1 MSFFFARGKSFNSS
15 LPGEPADPFAPKE
28 EYHKAR
34 EREDLGRRWDT
45 GLVRYQP
52 LGDDDFFI
60 SGYETGW
67 TRICYVDRDGVM
79 TVRDISLK
87 EYGSDDFEA
96 YCSLR
101 DGIRLFKVAQI
112 EWIQECEVPSN
123 LPADW
128 KTRTRLCNTWPTST

>member
-1 MSFFFARGKSFNSS
+1 MSFFARDKFSDHL
-15 LPGEPADPFAPKE
+15 LPVEPTDPFAPKE
-28 EYHKAR
+28 EYHKAKVR
-34 EREDLGRRWDT
+34 ENLGRRWDT
-45 GLVRYQP
+45 GQVRYQP
-52 LGDDDFFI
+52 LSDDDFFM

-67 TRICYVDRDGVM
+67 MRICYVDRDGLM
-79 TVRDISLK
+79 TLRDVSLK

-112 EWIQECEVPSN
+112 EWIQECEVPPN

-128 KTRTRLCNTWPTST
+128 KIRTRR

>member
-1 MSFFFARGKSFNSS
+1 MSFFFVRGKTFNSLLS
-15 LPGEPADPFAPKE
+15 NEPVDPFAPKE
-28 EYHKAR
+28 EHYKAN
-34 EREDLGRRWDT
+34 EREPLFRRWDT
-45 GLVRYQP
+45 GQVRYQP
-52 LGDDDFFI
+52 LSDDDFFM

-67 TRICYVDRDGVM
+67 MRIFYVDRDGVM
-79 TVRDISLK
+79 TVRDVKLK

-112 EWIQECEVPSN
+112 EWIQECEVPPN

-128 KTRTRLCNTWPTST
+128 KTRTRS